1 MSSSE
6 MNSTMEP
13 PTNSTEEQE
22 IIYCDEDPVLRLY
35 FVTVGTTI
43 ATFGCACNLLL
54 LFVFLTKNRH
64 QWSTYLIF
72 LAILDFLLCF
82 LYVTSFGLESAAKY
96 FRIHFLY
103 DLIRLTTTYQFTLSK
118 VVQVCIPYVLIAISA
133 ERLAWIGKII
143 RMRNRGSHRGSL
155 LVCVCIAVLWTA
167 LRAPGFHAIDI
178 YVYENGECD
187 YFESMP
193 IVSTNLTANPQYI
206 QYDLLINFFHLFV
219 SFCVLFILN
228 LLIVHRLRLSH
239 QNARRNSSCPNVV
252 LSATKQM
259 VLNEEKKEHK
269 RLRCA
274 IKTTAVV
281 ISTYLACN
289 SIHFALYMMEMFS
302 SHILKSEDGGFNMF
316 YVITSDVGTILFV
329 LCSTI
334 RLFIYYKYNP
344 DVKSALKTIPFLPC
358 FAGQVNRP
366 KTSAYECT
374 MPLQTDKESPSSV

>member
-1 MSSSE
+1 
-6 MNSTMEP
+6 MES
-13 PTNSTEEQE
+13 PTNETE
-22 IIYCDEDPVLRLY
+22 IIYCDEHPILRLY

-82 LYVTSFGLESAAKY
+82 LYVTSFGLESIAKY

-103 DLIRLTTTYQFTLSK
+103 DSIRLTTTYQFTLSK

-143 RMRNRGSHRGSL
+143 RMRNKGAQRESL
-155 LVCVCIAVLWTA
+155 LVCICIAVLWTA
-167 LRAPGFHAIDI
+167 LRAPGFFAITIHFYTD
-178 YVYENGECD
+178 ECD
-187 YFESMP
+187 YFESIP
-193 IVSTNLTANPQYI
+193 LVSTDLAGDKQYM

-219 SFCVLFILN
+219 SFCVLFFLN

-239 QNARRNSSCPNVV
+239 QNARRNSSMPNVV

-259 VLNEEKKEHK
+259 ALHEEKKEHK

-281 ISTYLACN
+281 ITSYLACN
-289 SIHFALYMMEMFS
+289 SIHFALYMMEMFMPE
-302 SHILKSEDGGFNMF
+302 ILKDEDGNFNMF

-329 LCSTI
+329 FCSTI
-334 RLFIYYKYNP
+334 RLWIYYKYNP
-344 DVKSALKTIPFLPC
+344 DVKTALKTMPC
-358 FAGQVNRP
+358 MGFSAANRP
-366 KTSAYECT
+366 KTSVYECAL
-374 MPLQTDKESPSSV
+374 PVTDKESPSSV